1 MNRKVILILA
11 DGMRPDS
18 MAHLSYAKKL
28 MQEGAYTLS
37 ADTTFPSVTLPCH
50 FSLFLSVPTERHGI
64 STNLYMPP
72 VRPINGLF
80 EQLSAAGKRSIVY
93 YDWEQLRDLWRPG
106 TVELASYLKGDYEVN
121 DEKHTVA
128 ALSDIEEK
136 SPDFV
141 FLYLGNPDCAGHD
154 FGWMSEEYMK
164 SVEGV
169 WNQIERVVEK
179 FRDEYTVIITA
190 DHGGHER
197 RHGENIP
204 EDMLIPLICVG
215 PDFEK
220 GEIKAA
226 NIMDIA
232 PTVAKLIGVA
242 PATEWEGKSLI

>member
-18 MAHLSYAKKL
+18 MAHLPYVQELMKKS
-28 MQEGAYTLS
+28 AYS
-37 ADTTFPSVTLPCH
+37 MKAETTFPSVTLPCH
-50 FSLFLSVPTERHGI
+50 FSLFLSVPAERHGI

-72 VRPINGLF
+72 VRPINGLL
-80 EQLSAAGKRSIVY
+80 EQLAAAGKRSTVY

-106 TVELASYLKGDYEVN
+106 SVELASYLKGDYEVN

-128 ALSDIEEK
+128 ALSYIEEK

-154 FGWMSEEYMK
+154 HGWMSGEYMK

-169 WNQIERVVEK
+169 WNQIERVIESCS
-179 FRDEYTVIITA
+179 DEYTIIVTA

-204 EDMLIPLICVG
+204 EDMLIPLMLLG
-215 PDFEK
+215 PDFAP
-220 GEIKAA
+220 GEIEHA

-232 PTVAKLIGVA
+232 PTIAKLMGA
-242 PATEWEGKSLI
+242 NCAHEWEGKPLI

>member
-11 DGMRPDS
+11 DGMRPDA
-18 MAHLSYAKKL
+18 MAHLPYVKKL
-28 MQEGAYTLS
+28 MQESSFSMS
-37 ADTTFPSVTLPCH
+37 AETTFPSVTLPCH

-80 EQLSAAGKRSIVY
+80 EQLAAAGKRSAVY
-93 YDWEQLRDLWRPG
+93 FDWEQLRDLWRPG
-106 TVELASYLKGDYEVN
+106 SVELASYLRGDLEVN

-128 ALSDIEEK
+128 AISYIEEK

-141 FLYLGNPDCAGHD
+141 FLYLGNPDGAGHD
-154 FGWMSEEYMK
+154 FGWMGEEYMR
-164 SVEGV
+164 SVEIV
-169 WNQIERVVEK
+169 WDQVERVVER

-190 DHGGHER
+190 DHGGHDR

-204 EDMLIPLICVG
+204 EDMLIPLVCVG
-215 PDFEK
+215 PDFPQKELPN
-220 GEIKAA
+220 A

-232 PTVAKLIGVA
+232 PTIAKLMGVA
-242 PATEWEGKSLI
+242 PAVEWEGKALI